1 MKAIEALQGGLIGKI
16 YLAKGLCYKRRNTI
30 GKKPDGPVPPGVNWD
45 IFRGP
50 AQMRPF
56 NENRFKY
63 TWHWFWDTG
72 NGDIGNQG
80 VHEMGIARWGL
91 GDPEWPKT
99 AIAFGGKY
107 AYDDDQETPNTLTS
121 SFDFGGREIVFE
133 VRGLLT
139 NAEGAPARMGQPPG
153 GGAGRGAGRGAAGGP
168 PPTPPAATPANA
180 PTAGT
185 PAAAAINVTVG
196 DLFYGTEGWAAMSD
210 QGFIAYKGEGNE
222 VVMEARPERGGGDAT
237 GLHMQ
242 NFLDACKSRNPKD
255 LHDPID
261 NAHLSAALCHFANI
275 SYRTGRKLHIEAGP
289 KCANDSEANKMLTR
303 DYPKGYVV

>member
-1 MKAIEALQGGLIGKI
+1 
-16 YLAKGLCYKRRNTI
+16 
-30 GKKPDGPVPPGVNWD
+30 
-45 IFRGP
+45 
-50 AQMRPF
+50 MRPF
-56 NENRFKY
+56 NANRFKY

-80 VHEMGIARWGL
+80 VHEMGIARWAL
-91 GDPEWPKT
+91 ADPEWPKS
-99 AIAFGGKY
+99 AIAFGGKF

-121 SFDFGGREIVFE
+121 SFDFGGRQIQFE

-153 GGAGRGAGRGAAGGP
+153 GGPGAGRGAAGGP
-168 PPTPPAATPANA
+168 PPAAPANA
-180 PTAGT
+180 PTPGT
-185 PAAAAINVTVG
+185 PAAVALNVTVG
-196 DLFYGTEGWAAMSD
+196 DLFYGTEGWAAMND
-210 QGFIAYKGEGNE
+210 QGFIAYKGESNE
-222 VVMEARPERGGGDAT
+222 VVMEARPERGSGDAT

-275 SYRTGRKLHIEAGP
+275 SYRLGRKLHIEAGP
-289 KCANDSEANKMLTR
+289 KFANDSEANKMLTR
-303 DYPKGYVV
+303 DYRKGYVV